1 VFRALLGRGIVWFI
15 PLSALV
21 ASALTAF
28 VFVRGS
34 ARAFPELPSAT
45 RWLSLLVLLT
55 NYVFL
60 TTMGLY
66 YRATKPLLVPVMLA
80 VLFYVWAR
88 LRWSPAAE
96 ARAAG
101 WPPFA
106 WLFVGGCLM
115 SAFDRQG
122 FFYLAVLLLGLIV
135 AAARDARARP
145 LVLGA
150 ASALALSTTYN
161 YVIGPRLVH
170 ALNGYWPR
178 FNYQRMR
185 VHTLLDPSF
194 YAKAAELLPEY
205 AATLFGGFRP
215 GWFGVGLALAGLALW
230 RALPRQSAAPAGSS
244 KALVAAVAFA
254 VFLASQVFM
263 FGAMIMRYPQVYDWA
278 DHRLWYYPW
287 PFQALL
293 IFGLLVVLA
302 RVFPVLDPVSR
313 RMVDTIL
320 VLLAVANVAHWPRNR
335 EVSLHSDW
343 FPKIHDQTA
352 RLKTSLAEGRADP
365 QLWGAYREFLHFA
378 WDRSPAFA
386 ARAADVREGGG
397 FYRTEL
403 REGRVFAWARQGAS
417 LFVVARRTGSYEL
430 RGDLWLRAGEA
441 VTVSRGET
449 RLATFRRAPGA
460 EGEGTEPFAVTLSG
474 LEPGPTELQLE
485 SNLAERD
492 VGGLRDHKAVAFGL
506 YIPSLTT
513 TTTP

>member
-1 VFRALLGRGIVWFI
+1 VWFI

-28 VFVRGS
+28 VFLRGS
-34 ARAFPELPSAT
+34 ARAFPVLPAAT
-45 RWLSLLVLLT
+45 RWLALLVLLT

-80 VLFYVWAR
+80 VLFYVWTR
-88 LRWSPAAE
+88 LRPLADAGGS
-96 ARAAG
+96 ARSG
-101 WPPFA
+101 FG

-122 FFYLAVLLLGLIV
+122 FFYLAVLLVGL
-135 AAARDARARP
+135 AAAAVKDARARP
-145 LVLGA
+145 LLLGA
-150 ASALALSTTYN
+150 AMALAVATAYN
-161 YVIGPRLVH
+161 YVIGPFLVH

-194 YAKAAELLPEY
+194 YAKAAELLPGY

-215 GWFGVGLALAGLALW
+215 AWFGVGIALAGIALW
-230 RALPRQSAAPAGSS
+230 RATPGESPSRAGRAT
-244 KALVAAVAFA
+244 ALTLGALAFA
-254 VFLASQVFM
+254 AFLASQVFM
-263 FGAMIMRYPQVYDWA
+263 FGAMIMRYPQVYDWT

-302 RVFPVLDPVSR
+302 QAFPRLDQGSR
-313 RMVDTIL
+313 RMVNAVLI
-320 VLLAVANVAHWPRNR
+320 LLAVANVAHWPRNR
-335 EVSLHSDW
+335 EASLHSDW

-352 RLKTSLAEGRADP
+352 RLETSLAEGRADP

-378 WDRSPAFA
+378 WDQSPVFA
-386 ARAADVREGGG
+386 GRATDAREGGG

-403 REGRVFAWARQGAS
+403 RDGRVFAWARQGAMLS
-417 LFVVARRTGSYEL
+417 AVARTPGRYEL
-430 RGDLWLRAGEA
+430 RGELWLRPGET
-441 VTVSRGET
+441 VTVSRAGT
-449 RLATFRRAPGA
+449 RVLEVGRAPEA
-460 EGEGTEPFAVTLSG
+460 TGEGSEAFAVALPDLPQGS
-474 LEPGPTELQLE
+474 TELQLE

-492 VGGLRDHKAVAFGL
+492 IGGARDQKAVAFGL
-506 YIPSLTT
+506 YVPTLIAANP
-513 TTTP
+513 

>member
-1 VFRALLGRGIVWFI
+1 MWFI
-15 PLSALV
+15 PASALL
-21 ASALTAF
+21 ASGLTAF

-34 ARAFPELPSAT
+34 ARAFPGLPPST
-45 RWLSLLVLLT
+45 RWLALLVLLT

-80 VLFYVWAR
+80 VLFYVWTR
-88 LRWSPAAE
+88 LRSSAE
-96 ARAAG
+96 AQARGKALAG
-101 WPPFA
+101 FA
-106 WLFVGGCLM
+106 WLLVGGCLM

-122 FFYLAVLLLGLIV
+122 FFYLAVLLLGL
-135 AAARDARARP
+135 AAISVKDARARP
-145 LVLGA
+145 LLLGA
-150 ASALALSTTYN
+150 AAALALATAYN

-185 VHTLLDPSF
+185 MHTLLDPSF
-194 YAKAAELLPEY
+194 YEKAAELLPQY

-215 GWFGVGLALAGLALW
+215 AWFGVGLALAGLGLW
-230 RALPRQSAAPAGSS
+230 RALPRESRARVWGS
-244 KALVAAVAFA
+244 KAFMVAALAFM

-263 FGAMIMRYPQVYDWA
+263 FGAMIMRYPQVHDWA

-293 IFGLLVVLA
+293 IFGLLVLLEST
-302 RVFPVLDPVSR
+302 FPVLDPASR
-313 RMVDTIL
+313 RMVNAIL
-320 VLLAVANVAHWPRNR
+320 ILLAVANVAHWPRNR

-352 RLKTSLAEGRADP
+352 RLRASLAEGRADP

-378 WDRSPAFA
+378 WDQSPAFA
-386 ARAADVREGGG
+386 ARATDLREGGG

-403 REGRVFAWARQGAS
+403 RDGRVFAWARQGAS
-417 LFVVARRTGSYEL
+417 LLVIARDPGPYEL
-430 RGDLWLRAGEA
+430 RGDLWLRP
-441 VTVSRGET
+441 GET
-449 RLATFRRAPGA
+449 VTLRRAGDRIAAFSRAPDA
-460 EGEGTEPFAVTLSG
+460 EGEGAVPLSVTLASVH
-474 LEPGPTELQLE
+474 PGGTELQLE

-492 VGGLRDHKAVAFGL
+492 VGGVRDHKAVAFGL
-506 YIPSLTT
+506 FLPSLTELQ
-513 TTTP
+513 P